1 MPSAQPGPRA
11 LAQMGS
17 PGSTAKTGALTE
29 VAPASGATRRPALVK
44 GAHSLQT
51 QDQSNAKAQRAA
63 ERQAGSAVHEP
74 RLSGDTKGPE
84 RALWD
89 PRGPRRPRALGAFQ
103 RARVNVGAPAR
114 AQQARR
120 RGPCFTSSHVTLSSV
135 STRPLAGRTQRRQ
148 PSAKWENRAPDLGWA
163 GRHSPAVGTEEPAL
177 GCTPTPLL
185 AGARHSH
192 ATPSE
197 SAVRSRFCL
206 ICSGWGPPSS
216 SARSGRGSCAP
227 WLPAAVHSTPSPAAP
242 TPRLCSSSQHDSC
255 THGPPPLLL
264 GHSLGAVTPGVAS
277 LLGSRLPQSPSLS
290 PGLVAAPHALSAID
304 GQAGRLAAPAPTP
317 GPTASPLRLPGLRS
331 PALSL
336 PSTSPRTG
344 SGHLAPALLPTRV
357 QHGAGAQCGDEP
369 SPTLQAGG
377 LLPPQT
383 EAEPLELSGRHGLS
397 AALSGHRSP
406 PFRTQQVQV

>member
-1 MPSAQPGPRA
+1 MA
-11 LAQMGS
+11 
-17 PGSTAKTGALTE
+17 
-29 VAPASGATRRPALVK
+29 AS
-44 GAHSLQT
+44 
-51 QDQSNAKAQRAA
+51 
-63 ERQAGSAVHEP
+63 
-74 RLSGDTKGPE
+74 
-84 RALWD
+84 
-89 PRGPRRPRALGAFQ
+89 
-103 RARVNVGAPAR
+103 
-114 AQQARR
+114 
-120 RGPCFTSSHVTLSSV
+120 
-135 STRPLAGRTQRRQ
+135 QRRSW
-148 PSAKWENRAPDLGWA
+148 P
-163 GRHSPAVGTEEPAL
+163 EP
-177 GCTPTPLL
+177 GTPTPPRRKAL
-185 AGARHSH
+185 
-192 ATPSE
+192 
-197 SAVRSRFCL
+197 
-206 ICSGWGPPSS
+206 
-216 SARSGRGSCAP
+216 CAP
-227 WLPAAVHSTPSPAAP
+227 GSALSAQDGDPRPPPLARGRDPVHLGSRLQSTALPPLAAP
-242 TPRLCSSSQHDSC
+242 TLHLCSSSQHDSC

-290 PGLVAAPHALSAID
+290 PGLVAAPHALPATD

-317 GPTASPLRLPGLRS
+317 GPTASPLCLPGLRS
-331 PALSL
+331 PALPL